1 MKKLLFFASILF
13 ASCSTYIEGTYI
25 SDDKELSFTFVKDS
39 LYIDMAASG
48 CGVAAFKLEKIKKE
62 KNIVL
67 YNAYDTEGKML
78 IKSTK
83 ISKNQYII
91 ESLGAGFHD
100 VYCINEMLNKR

>member
-1 MKKLLFFASILF
+1 
-13 ASCSTYIEGTYI
+13 
-25 SDDKELSFTFVKDS
+25 
-39 LYIDMAASG
+39 
-48 CGVAAFKLEKIKKE
+48 LEKIKKE

-67 YNAYDTEGKML
+67 YNAYDAEGKML